1 MNQLSLKIYAIIC
14 LCLFR
19 LRTWAQDDFGLDQ
32 PTTSR
37 RSDDELTGL
46 SGFDDM
52 VDYRPVHIRMSDI
65 LLVIFLIVCCYVF
78 GKIWKGCIYII
89 LAFAA
94 FMYFFV
100 R

>member
-1 MNQLSLKIYAIIC
+1 MNQVSLKIYAIIC
-14 LCLFR
+14 LCLFH
-19 LRTWAQDDFGLDQ
+19 LRTWAQEELGIDQ
-32 PTTSR
+32 PTSTR
-37 RSDDELTGL
+37 KDDELTGL

-52 VDYRPVHIRMSDI
+52 VDYRPIHIRMSDI

>member
-1 MNQLSLKIYAIIC
+1 MNQVSLKIYAIIC
-14 LCLFR
+14 LCLFH
-19 LRTWAQDDFGLDQ
+19 LRTWAQEELGIDR
-32 PTTSR
+32 PTSTR
-37 RSDDELTGL
+37 KDDELTGL

-52 VDYRPVHIRMSDI
+52 VDYRPIHIRMSDI

-78 GKIWKGCIYII
+78 GKIWKGCIYLI